1 MTGTSERVF
10 AWRVRVFPRYSE
22 PRYEINRRVRIFE
35 VINVHV
41 EHVRP
46 LSVLRDRRNADAAE
60 FNRPRTVR
68 ACSPCVN
75 LV

>member
-1 MTGTSERVF
+1 VESC
-10 AWRVRVFPRYSE
+10 VFPRDLE
-22 PRYEINRRVRIFE
+22 PCYETNRRVRVLE
-35 VINVHV
+35 VINAYV

-68 ACSPCVN
+68 A
-75 LV
+75 